1 MSAAAIILAPGQ
13 YLRVLTSALEG
24 LQQRWEGS
32 EPTSH
37 EVRAEIEA
45 LALLAYQGQEATGD
59 AIEASAPPN
68 SGAMLPDKARN
79 QLGVLVTELN
89 GLATV
94 LRTDIT
100 VVDHNNVYS
109 AVAEWADRIAH
120 DLGEMECR
128 SYPAKATETAR

>member
-1 MSAAAIILAPGQ
+1 MSAAKKTPKLA
-13 YLRVLTSALEG
+13 A
-24 LQQRWEGS
+24 
-32 EPTSH
+32 
-37 EVRAEIEA
+37 AD
-45 LALLAYQGQEATGD
+45 LALQGT
-59 AIEASAPPN
+59 
-68 SGAMLPDKARN
+68 MLPDEARG

-109 AVAEWADRIAH
+109 AVAEWVDRIAH

-128 SYPAKATETAR
+128 SNPANATETAR

>member
-1 MSAAAIILAPGQ
+1 MAAAP
-13 YLRVLTSALEG
+13 
-24 LQQRWEGS
+24 
-32 EPTSH
+32 
-37 EVRAEIEA
+37 
-45 LALLAYQGQEATGD
+45 
-59 AIEASAPPN
+59 
-68 SGAMLPDKARN
+68 LPDEAQN

-89 GLATV
+89 GIATV

-128 SYPAKATETAR
+128 RYPAETTEAK